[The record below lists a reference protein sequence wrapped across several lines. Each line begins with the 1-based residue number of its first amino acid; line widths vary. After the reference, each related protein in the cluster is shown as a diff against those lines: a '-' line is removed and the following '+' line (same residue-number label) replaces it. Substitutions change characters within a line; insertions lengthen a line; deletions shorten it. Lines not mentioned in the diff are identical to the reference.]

1 MFKLRIKG
9 KGKRI
14 KWNAGATF
22 ILFPLS
28 FILFLMG
35 CAQPEP
41 VQVVVETPSAVP
53 QTLAPTSTPAATATA
68 VATLGSP
75 STPTPLP
82 TSTVSNS
89 ESAIDNG
96 QLTIEP
102 PTPTVTQPATAM
114 PDPNYSIQIA
124 AVGDIMLDRR
134 LGARIADGDVGYPF
148 ELMRPWLEPA
158 DITVGN
164 FESALGD
171 RPDVYTA
178 AEGKS
183 YPFLSP
189 PEAARALAASGFD
202 VVSLANNHALDY
214 GIEAVRDGVRL
225 LEAQGI
231 TTVGVGENA
240 NEARAPQIVEID
252 GVKLAFL
259 AYIDV
264 LSEDQGYDMTAW
276 EATDAR
282 PGVAWGRPEIVTA
295 DVQAILPDVDHVI
308 VLLHFGIE
316 YLRPITPEQQTLA
329 RAAVDAGADLVIGH
343 HAHVLQKVEE
353 YNGGLIAYGLGNF
366 AFDIDGDPSTM
377 VLQAWLTKDGVER
390 FELIPAVIEP
400 GGRPRPATAEESRE
414 ILGQIGR

>member
-1 MFKLRIKG
+1 MLQLRIKG

-22 ILFPLS
+22 ILYPLS

-35 CAQPEP
+35 CAQAEP
-41 VQVVVETPSAVP
+41 AQVPANTPSPVP
-53 QTLAPTSTPAATATA
+53 QTLTPTSLPSPTDLPQ
-68 VATLGSP
+68 ATLSP
-75 STPTPLP
+75 PETPTPLP
-82 TSTVSNS
+82 TEVVPTATAQPSPTFTPVP
-89 ESAIDNG
+89 
-96 QLTIEP
+96 L
-102 PTPTVTQPATAM
+102 TPT

-134 LGARIADGDVGYPF
+134 LGEVIASGNVAYPF
-148 ELMRPWLEPA
+148 ELMQPWLATA
-158 DITVGN
+158 DVTVGN

-171 RPDVYTA
+171 RPEAYTV

-189 PEAARALAASGFD
+189 PKSAEALGVAGFD
-202 VVSLANNHALDY
+202 LVSLANNHALDY

-225 LEAQGI
+225 LEEQGI
-231 TTVGVGENA
+231 EAVGVGENA
-240 NEARAPQIVEID
+240 AEARSPIILEVD
-252 GVKLAFL
+252 GIKLAFL

-276 EATDAR
+276 EATDDR

-295 DVQAILPDVDHVI
+295 DVQAILPEVDHVI

-400 GGRPRPATAEESRE
+400 GGRPRPATAEEARA
-414 ILGQIGR
+414 ILEQIGR